1 MNINMSESDRDFE
14 KYEKLKDNYDWF
26 HSNYEELKRDYSDQ
40 YVAVRNKSQIDND
53 YNFELLIK
61 RLNLSNCDESIV
73 IEYVC

>member
-1 MNINMSESDRDFE
+1 VNISISESDRDFE

-26 HSNYEELKRDYSDQ
+26 HYNYEELKRDYSDQ
-40 YVAVRNKSQIDND
+40 YVAVKNKRQIDND

-61 RLNLSNCDESIV
+61 RLNLCNCDESIV

>member
-1 MNINMSESDRDFE
+1 MSESDRDFE
-14 KYEKLKDNYDWF
+14 KYEKWKDNFKWF

-40 YVAVRNKSQIDND
+40 YVEVWEKMQIDSD

>member
-1 MNINMSESDRDFE
+1 MSESDRDFE
-14 KYEKLKDNYDWF
+14 KYEKLKDNLEWF
-26 HSNYEELKRDYSDQ
+26 HSNYEELKRHFSDQ
-40 YVAVRNKSQIDND
+40 YVAVWDKMQIDND

>member
-1 MNINMSESDRDFE
+1 MNMHMSESDRDFE
-14 KYEKLKDNYDWF
+14 KYEKLKDNFEWF
-26 HSNYEELKRDYSDQ
+26 HSNYEELKRDFSDQ
-40 YVAVRNKSQIDND
+40 YVAVWDKMQIDND